1 MSLVK
6 KIISCAAAFMTV
18 IGGALPVNAANTPVA
33 GTKVSFDVYMIMPK
47 GANVP
52 DAAYKYTIAPSK
64 GRRASK
70 MWHEME
76 VKDGIGTPTLTSVGA
91 DGTEVSNMAYF
102 WPGQTTYDSV
112 RSDGPNNDNAAFG
125 NSGPLKDTEKY
136 AVTSVSVDFSSIEFD
151 EPGIYRYKIDESA
164 DENAGANE
172 YAAITSDANSSRYLD
187 IWVSS
192 DNDGKL
198 SVEGS
203 VLHAYDDS
211 VWNGVSPN
219 GKNVGYVHR
228 YTTHDL
234 TVSKTVT
241 GNQGSKDKYFEFT
254 VSISNA
260 NPGTKSDVDL
270 SNADKTTTI
279 NGASTEAKTNPDTLT
294 VGDDGTVTQTFWLKH
309 GQSVIV
315 KGIADR
321 STVEVSEADYKSEGY
336 NASYGVS
343 LTKQISQNIK
353 VAVIPNSDIKISDTG
368 NTLSVGMTPTTTAA
382 FTVSEDNAPFN
393 GSVTS
398 ENKDIADASYDP
410 STGAGTITAVAKGET
425 NLNIVDPENNKM
437 GSINVN
443 VHNTETMLSTYAF
456 QMIDPYHN
464 SEGVASLKRAYTLPL
479 IPQAA
484 ADLSNDH
491 DRSVVGWIEGNTG
504 YWYSDCNKIYLNTNS
519 DGSFGRTSYKNID
532 LSDFDVSK
540 VTSMANMFNSAKAQK
555 ISFPKDSSTKNVKN
569 MENMFNRCSNLQE
582 LNLPE
587 SFDTEN
593 VTNMD
598 QMFMGCSS
606 LQEFSLP
613 ESFNTEN
620 VTNMISMFHDC
631 TSLQELNL
639 PESFNTGKVTD
650 MTSMFY
656 NCKSLKNITLPDSL
670 SSSENTSSNFMFDN
684 CSSLTELRLPDHL
697 RSTTFHNCTSLKK
710 LILGKDFTRISG
722 GIISGCPNLKYI
734 NFPEGFSFVDG
745 MYPLSNAHKPLDAT
759 SDVWIPDDK
768 SMSNYGKNILN
779 YDFVNQNVHQNDGGV
794 VAGPY
799 RWVPIPSIVDS
810 EELNGILKTSFH
822 ADTDT
827 NLTFSRSTSAP
838 KATDNTVDISSKK
851 DKSILAWRDGKNIKW
866 YSESNAVLLCTSSSI
881 DGTNSFFSGCK
892 GLKSIDMSGILASAT
907 YNTANMFN
915 DCTSLESIVFPE
927 DLGMTHTNSKGDY
940 WFGYVR
946 DLHSMFRNCKSLKSI
961 SLPKN
966 FDTSKITSGKY
977 VESLFEGCDS
987 LESLYLPEGFSFHEV
1002 NNLPAGSVWKAPDG
1016 KTYTAEELSQQFNGS
1031 TMAGTYTRVRN

>member
-52 DAAYKYTIAPSK
+52 DASYKYTIAPSEGHAADKEK
-64 GRRASK
+64 GT
-70 MWHEME
+70 ME
-76 VKDGIGTPTLTSVGA
+76 VKTGIGTPTLTSVGA

-102 WPGQTTYDSV
+102 WPGQTTYDTV
-112 RSDGPNNDNAAFG
+112 QSDGTDNTGAAFAD
-125 NSGPLKDTEKY
+125 SVTLKDNEKY
-136 AVTSVSVDFSSIEFD
+136 AVTPVSVDFSSIEFE

-187 IWVSS
+187 VWISS

-198 SVEGS
+198 SVTGS
-203 VLHAYDDS
+203 VLHTEDDDVKS
-211 VWNGVSPN
+211 GTNPA
-219 GKNVGYVHR
+219 GKNTGYVHR

-260 NPGTKSDVDL
+260 NPGTKYDVDL
-270 SNADKTTTI
+270 SNADATTTI

-309 GQSVIV
+309 GQSVVV
-315 KGIADR
+315 KGIADK
-321 STVEVSEADYKSEGY
+321 STAEVSEADYKSEGY

-443 VHNTETMLSTYAF
+443 VHNAETMLTNYAF
-456 QMIDPYHN
+456 QAIDPGKIN
-464 SEGVASLKRAYTLPL
+464 GATGVTAFKRAYALPSNSVETR
-479 IPQAA
+479 
-484 ADLSNDH
+484 DLSAKQDG
-491 DRSVVGWIEGNTG
+491 SVVGWIEGNTG
-504 YWYSDCNKIYLNTNS
+504 YWYSDCDKVYLNTS
-519 DGSFGRTSYKNID
+519 CVSSLSYTSYKNID
-532 LSDFDVSK
+532 LSDFDMSK
-540 VTSMANMFNSAKAQK
+540 VESMNNMFGNANTQE
-555 ISFPKDSSTKNVKN
+555 IIFPKNSSTKNVKDMN
-569 MENMFNRCSNLQE
+569 GMFNSCSNLQE

-587 SFDTEN
+587 SFNTEN
-593 VTNMD
+593 VTNMEM
-598 QMFMGCSS
+598 MFFGCSN
-606 LQEFSLP
+606 LRKLNLP

-620 VTNMISMFHDC
+620 VKSMFNMFNGC
-631 TSLQELNL
+631 QSLQELNL
-639 PESFNTGKVTD
+639 PESFNTGKATN
-650 MTSMFY
+650 MGMMFFR
-656 NCKSLKNITLPDSL
+656 CKSLKNITLPDGF
-670 SSSENTSSNFMFDN
+670 SSRENTYTNNMFDE

-697 RSTTFHNCTSLKK
+697 SNAQFHNCTSLKK
-710 LILGKDFTRISG
+710 LILGKDFKHIDGGKISN
-722 GIISGCPNLKYI
+722 CPNLEYVK
-734 NFPEGFSFVDG
+734 FPEGFSFTGG
-745 MYPLSNAHKPLDAT
+745 MASINAHSPLEDA
-759 SDVWIPDDK
+759 SDIWIPDDK
-768 SMSNYGKNILN
+768 SMSNYGKKILN
-779 YDFVNQNVHQNDGGV
+779 FDFVNQDRGGV
-794 VAGPY
+794 VAGTY
-799 RWVPIPSIVDS
+799 RWVHIPTMVDS
-810 EELNGILKTSFH
+810 TDLNSILKTSFH

-851 DKSILAWRDGKNIKW
+851 DKSILAWRSGNDIKW
-866 YSESNAVLLCTSSSI
+866 YSEAETVVLCR
-881 DGTNSFFSGCK
+881 DGNYDNVENRFFSGCS
-892 GLKSIDMSGILASAT
+892 GLKSIDLSGILASAT
-907 YNTANMFN
+907 YDTTYMFN
-915 DCTSLESIVFPE
+915 GCTSLESIIFPE
-927 DLGMTHTNSKGDY
+927 DLGITHIDSKGNSY
-940 WFGYVR
+940 WFGYVN
-946 DLHSMFRNCKSLKSI
+946 DAHSMFRNCKSLKSI

-966 FDTSKITSGKY
+966 FNISKITSGEN
-977 VESLFEGCDS
+977 VASLFEGCDS
-987 LESLYLPEGFSFHEV
+987 LDSLYLPEGFSFHEV
-1002 NNLPAGSVWKAPDG
+1002 NSLPAGSVWKAPDG
-1016 KTYTAEELSQQFNGS
+1016 KTYTAEELSQQFDGS
-1031 TMAGTYTRVRN
+1031 TMAGAYTRVRN